1 MVDMYRTYTL
11 VGVIDHIVYTF
22 VDSLSPAIHLVI
34 PLVVHQLYTWC
45 IQTIHIAHPVSSTH
59 VLVLQNRA

>member
-11 VGVIDHIVYTF
+11 VSMIDHIVYTF

-45 IQTIHIAHPVSSTH
+45 IQTIHTTHPVS
-59 VLVLQNRA
+59 